1 MFSTL
6 ALMFYRGLEL
16 HEEQMAEQSDRRAEA
31 LGVLR
36 YRRQR
41 MLPNRG
47 TVIVIVGDR
56 YARLTMIE
64 VVVLLGGE
72 VSGALPRR

>member
-1 MFSTL
+1 
-6 ALMFYRGLEL
+6 
-16 HEEQMAEQSDRRAEA
+16 
-31 LGVLR
+31 VLR